1 MGKRIR
7 LINDPSDLVP
17 LLRTFG
23 SRTHKS
29 VFDDLSNEWMTKEE
43 LEVNHSDVM
52 TSLIILKKSGLIES
66 RWRMPEPGNTPDKEY
81 HISYSKAQ
89 ANFQCTIEDLSDLI
103 MMTFKN
109 DDSIYEFIESIENE
123 VKNGN
128 QSMAGLSR
136 ALDKNPMYIRGAAKR
151 SLNLSVKGQRIEYA
165 GTED

>member
-103 MMTFKN
+103 MMSFKN

-136 ALDKNPMYIRGAAKR
+136 VLDKNPMYIRGAAKR

>member
-29 VFDDLSNEWMTKEE
+29 VFDDLSNEWVTKAE
-43 LEVNHSDVM
+43 LEVNHSDVL
-52 TSLIILKKSGLIES
+52 SSIAILTKSGLIES
-66 RWRMPEPGNTPDKEY
+66 RWRMPEPGETPDKEY
-81 HISYSKAQ
+81 HVSYSKAQ

-103 MMTFKN
+103 MMAFKN
-109 DDSIYEFIESIENE
+109 DDSTYEFIEAIERE

-128 QSMAGLSR
+128 QSMTGLSR
-136 ALDKNPMYIRGAAKR
+136 SLDKNPMYIRGAAKR
-151 SLNLSVKGQRIEYA
+151 SPNLSVKGQRIEYV
-165 GTED
+165 G

>member
-23 SRTHKS
+23 SRTHKGIFEKLS
-29 VFDDLSNEWMTKEE
+29 KEWLTRDDLEDGHT
-43 LEVNHSDVM
+43 DVK

-66 RWRMPEPGNTPDKEY
+66 RWRMPEPGHTPDKEY

-89 ANFQCTIEDLSDLI
+89 ANFQCSIEDLSDLI
-103 MMTFKN
+103 MISFKN
-109 DDSIYEFIESIENE
+109 DDSIYEFIEAIEDE
-123 VKNGN
+123 VKSGN
-128 QSMAGLSR
+128 QSMTGLSR

-151 SLNLSVKGQRIEYA
+151 SLNLSVKGQRIEYVEA
-165 GTED
+165 DE